1 MKYPAYPSYKP
12 SCIAWLGD
20 IPEHW
25 DSVSLSWASRRY
37 AGGTPDRTNDTYW
50 EDGTVPWINSGA
62 VNQGLITEPST
73 YITEEGYRNS
83 SAKWVPKGG
92 LVMALAGQGKT
103 KGIVAHLAI
112 DTTCNQSMAAIIPDR
127 RVVARY
133 LYWWLAAHYTMIRNL
148 AGGEQRDGLNLEI
161 IGSIPCPL
169 FPTDEQRA
177 IADFL
182 DAETAKL
189 DTLIAKKREL
199 IEKLREKRAALIS
212 RTVTRGLPPEAA
224 RAAGLN
230 PNPKLKP
237 AGIEWLGEVPE
248 HWVVKKIRYLALLRS
263 GENIISEELE
273 DDGEFPVFGGNG
285 IRGYSSSF
293 THQGHYIL
301 IGRQGAL
308 CGNVNYAMGRFWA
321 SEHAIVVSPLTDF
334 ATVWL
339 GELLRSMN
347 LNQYSISAAQPGLSV
362 EMINRLKI
370 PVPPLPEQRAI
381 ADYLDRETG
390 KIDRMVEKVRAAI
403 ERLQEYRTALIT
415 AAVTGKIDVRKLAA

>member
-1 MKYPAYPSYKP
+1 
-12 SCIAWLGD
+12 
-20 IPEHW
+20 
-25 DSVSLSWASRRY
+25 
-37 AGGTPDRTNDTYW
+37 
-50 EDGTVPWINSGA
+50 
-62 VNQGLITEPST
+62 
-73 YITEEGYRNS
+73 
-83 SAKWVPKGG
+83 
-92 LVMALAGQGKT
+92 MALAGQGKT